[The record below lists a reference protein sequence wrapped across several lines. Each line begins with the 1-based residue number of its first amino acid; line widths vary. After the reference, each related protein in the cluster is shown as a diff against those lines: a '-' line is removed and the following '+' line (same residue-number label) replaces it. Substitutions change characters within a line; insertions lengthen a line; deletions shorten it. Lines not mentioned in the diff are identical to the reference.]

1 MGRARMIKTTINK
14 PLMGKEVTFVLYNI
28 EESLGISIIEEAYNE
43 ALRLQKIFNFYDPSS
58 ELSNLNKK
66 REITASKELIEVL
79 DKALFFCKKTNG
91 SYDISLGK
99 QIKQRKSSQ
108 EVKKVLCSYK
118 DIEIK
123 NNKIILKHEDVLI
136 DLGSIAKGYITD
148 KLAEFLINQ
157 GVQSGLIDSRGDLVI
172 FGETTEIIGI
182 QHPRDDKKTIK
193 SFEFNNSAVATSG
206 DYKQY
211 YGRYNK
217 SHIIG
222 QQDIISATVVTKNL
236 TDADVFA
243 TAIFVMNKK
252 DREMLIKESP
262 DYKVFTI
269 NKDLK
274 ENTYNGFSKLIVNKM
289 GLENK
294 YET

>member
-1 MGRARMIKTTINK
+1 MIKTTISK

-28 EESLGISIIEEAYNE
+28 EESLGEGIIEEIYIE
-43 ALRLQKIFNFYDPSS
+43 ALRLQKIFNFYDSSS

-66 REITASKELIEVL
+66 RKIIASIELLEVL
-79 DKALFFCKKTNG
+79 KKALLFCKKTNG
-91 SYDISLGK
+91 AYDISLGN

-108 EVKKVLCSYK
+108 EIKKVSCSYK

-123 NNKIILKHEDVLI
+123 NNTITLKHEDALI

-148 KLAEFLINQ
+148 KLAESMINQ

-172 FGETTEIIGI
+172 FGETTEIVGI
-182 QHPRDDKKTIK
+182 QHPRDNKKTIR

-211 YGRYNK
+211 YGSYSK

-222 QQDIISATVVTKNL
+222 QQDLVSVTVIAKNL

-243 TAIFVMNKK
+243 TAIFVLNKK
-252 DREMLIKESP
+252 DREKLIKENSNF
-262 DYKVFTI
+262 KVFTI

-274 ENTYNGFSKLIVNKM
+274 ENSYNGFSKLIINKTEM
-289 GLENK
+289 ETN